1 MQIFS
6 LQPGKNGVQYI
17 GIIVGIFSGKTEAT
31 TMSNRKKPFSRI
43 RLVYRRSS
51 PLLKCVVLTAIV
63 LCTVCLMVLRSS
75 ILEEKAKMEELRS
88 QAAVLEQ
95 ENRQME
101 TNIEELGTVESVK
114 RIALELLGLTTPDT
128 IIFQTNESNPE

>member
-17 GIIVGIFSGKTEAT
+17 GIIVGIFSGKTEET

-51 PLLKCVVLTAIV
+51 PLLKCVVLVAVILSTAALLTIHFFIGQNQQE
-63 LCTVCLMVLRSS
+63 LEHLRN
-75 ILEEKAKMEELRS
+75 
-88 QAAVLEQ
+88 QAARLEQ
-95 ENRQME
+95 ENQQLDQQTGE
-101 TNIEELGTVESVK
+101 IGTVQSIK
-114 RIALELLGLTTPDT
+114 RIAQEELDLVDPESV
-128 IIFQTNESNPE
+128 IFHTVDNNP

>member
-17 GIIVGIFSGKTEAT
+17 GIIVGIFSGKTEET

-51 PLLKCVVLTAIV
+51 PQLKCVVLVAVILSTAALLTIHFFIGQNQQE
-63 LCTVCLMVLRSS
+63 LEHLRN
-75 ILEEKAKMEELRS
+75 
-88 QAAVLEQ
+88 QAARLEQ
-95 ENRQME
+95 ENQQLDQQTGE
-101 TNIEELGTVESVK
+101 IGTVQSIK
-114 RIALELLGLTTPDT
+114 RIAQEELDLVDPESV
-128 IIFQTNESNPE
+128 IFHTVDNNP